1 MLANAHEVQRAVFK
15 ENIMAKKEIS
25 LNQVV
30 KKQIK
35 KWEDQFAGQKT
46 RAEAQ
51 LPVITMSM
59 EPGSGGSIIAQKIAE
74 RLEFDY
80 FHRDI
85 VEKIA
90 QTAEIRS
97 AVINSLEKERLT
109 GVKDFISSLVEEQYI
124 HPDTY
129 LNHLLPV
136 ISTIAKHGRA
146 VIVGRGA
153 NFILPAE
160 DIFAVRVIA
169 PMKKRT
175 REVALTHRAT
185 TEQAKRRVIQR
196 ESRRKAFIRNAFHAD
211 ISDPSHYDLTINTG
225 KMSIESAVE
234 AVIGAVM
241 ARLGDSA

>member
-1 MLANAHEVQRAVFK
+1 
-15 ENIMAKKEIS
+15 MAKKEIS
-25 LNQVV
+25 INQVV

-35 KWEDQFAGQKT
+35 KWEDQFAGQKA

-51 LPVITMSM
+51 IPVITVSM
-59 EPGSGGSIIAQKIAE
+59 EPGSGGSIIAQRIAE

-80 FHRDI
+80 FNRDI
-85 VEKIA
+85 VEKIS

-109 GVKDFISSLVEEQYI
+109 GVKDFISCLMEDQYI

-129 LNHLLPV
+129 LKHLLVV
-136 ISTIAKHGRA
+136 ISTIAEHGRA
-146 VIVGRGA
+146 VIVGRGG

-169 PMKKRT
+169 PLKKRV
-175 REVALTHRAT
+175 REVALTHRVT

-196 ESRRKAFIRNAFHAD
+196 ESRREAFIRHTFHSD
-211 ISDPSHYDLTINTG
+211 ISDPNHYDLTINTG
-225 KMSIESAVE
+225 KMSVDAAVD
-234 AVIGAVM
+234 AIMGAVM
-241 ARLGDSA
+241 ARLGDSS

>member
-1 MLANAHEVQRAVFK
+1 
-15 ENIMAKKEIS
+15 MAKKEVSID
-25 LNQVV
+25 QIV

-35 KWEDQFAGQKT
+35 KWENQIAGKKAQ
-46 RAEAQ
+46 AEAQ
-51 LPVITMSM
+51 IPVITVSM
-59 EPGSGGSIIAQKIAE
+59 EPGSGGSIIAAKIAE
-74 RLEFDY
+74 RLEFDC
-80 FHRDI
+80 FNRDI

-90 QTAEIRS
+90 KTSKIRG
-97 AVINSLEKERLT
+97 AVINSLEKERLS
-109 GVKDFISSLVEEQYI
+109 GVKDFISSLMEDQYI

-129 LNHLLPV
+129 LKHLLPV

-146 VIVGRGA
+146 VIVGRGG

-169 PMKKRT
+169 PLKKRI
-175 REVALTHRAT
+175 REVALTHGAPI
-185 TEQAKRRVIQR
+185 EEAKRRVIQR
-196 ESRRKAFIRNAFHAD
+196 ESKRKAFVRHSFNAD

-241 ARLGDSA
+241 ARIGGSS